1 MHFGCRNQK
10 FLLWQDFK
18 QLDVIVIPRLFF
30 SAKLA
35 WGNALCKACKILS
48 RVFSNSG
55 FEIAGSALP
64 GEAPALCDAGT
75 IFCMAVAKSF
85 AVTLIDLA
93 SIFSLLSLSCICG

>member
-1 MHFGCRNQK
+1 MYVGCRNQK
-10 FLLWQDFK
+10 FLLWQYFK
-18 QLDVIVIPRLFF
+18 QLDVILIPWFFF
-30 SAKLA
+30 SASFA

-55 FEIAGSALP
+55 FEIGGSALP

-75 IFCMAVAKSF
+75 IFCMAMAKSF